1 MSHFADAGLGRACF
15 CSRNNRSV
23 LPEPLRLLAYLCPTT
38 LSVLALYCLV
48 SLLLTPLRLDC
59 RGRR

>member
-1 MSHFADAGLGRACF
+1 
-15 CSRNNRSV
+15 V